1 MPTFTIE
8 LPDTITRTIAGH
20 SFDIDLSKVPAESI
34 AYLARYGFRALTDAS
49 NSAAKV
55 LRDSK
60 GVQTNVEAGWL
71 RKDSLA
77 FVDALYDG
85 SIAEKARRAAGSS
98 VLDPI
103 AEEVLKLVAADILKR
118 LDVKS
123 WQAAAEH
130 AVGQKYFTMKTP
142 DSGKAYPQRNVDA
155 LLDYA
160 KRHDSNA
167 KPGNGYTD
175 RATVIVNARGTV
187 DPEAE
192 VEL

>member
-20 SFDIDLSKVPAESI
+20 PFEIDLSKVPAESV

-60 GVQTNVEAGWL
+60 GVKTNEEAGWL

-85 SIAEKARRAAGSS
+85 SIAEKARRAAGTST
-98 VLDPI
+98 LDPI
-103 AEEVLKLVAADILKR
+103 AEEVLKLVAADIIKR
-118 LDVKS
+118 LGVKNWS
-123 WQAAAEH
+123 EASDH
-130 AVGQKYFTMKTP
+130 AVGKKYFETKTP
-142 DSGKAYPQRNVDA
+142 DSGKAYVARNVDA

-160 KRHDSNA
+160 KRHDANA